1 MSGVTNQPRTGDR
14 GAAAVE
20 FALVLPLLLLV
31 VFGLIDFG
39 RALNEQIVLTQAARE
54 GARTAAL
61 GGTDAVTRTRAA
73 AQPLSDVAVSVT
85 ACPVNPGPA
94 TDAVVVAS
102 HGFTFITPVGA
113 FADMFQ
119 DSDVGAPI
127 TLTGKGVMRCLG

>member
-1 MSGVTNQPRTGDR
+1 MIRRGSTNDR

-54 GARTAAL
+54 GARAAAL
-61 GGTDAVTRTRAA
+61 GGTDAVDRTRSAA
-73 AQPLSDVAVSVT
+73 EPLSGVAVSVT
-85 ACPVNPGPA
+85 TCPA
-94 TDAVVVAS
+94 TPGAASDAVVFAN
-102 HGFTFITPVGA
+102 HGFTFITPIGA
-113 FADMFQ
+113 FVDMFR
-119 DSDVGAPI
+119 DSTAGAPI

>member
-1 MSGVTNQPRTGDR
+1 VPPAPYGTDDR

-54 GARTAAL
+54 GARAAAL
-61 GGTDAVTRTRAA
+61 GDSDAVTRARSA
-73 AQPLSDVAVSVT
+73 AQPLSDVAVSVS
-85 ACPVNPGPA
+85 ACPTAPLPA
-94 TDAVVVAS
+94 DDAVVVAS
-102 HGFTFITPVGA
+102 HSFSFITPIGA
-113 FADMFQ
+113 FVDMFH
-119 DSDVGAPI
+119 DSDAGAPI